1 MDFFDAIYWGL
12 VEETALRN
20 PCKMS
25 FEEKCSAAGLGLA
38 YGLAMYEKKLGR
50 QHLFL
55 ITCMEEAIVL
65 SYKKN
70 NRRKRIESD
79 YSLDKGI
86 IYEGSLLNGHGY
98 FADRKVNI
106 ESIVLF
112 HDFEDALLGSEV
124 EIWKLMLDGLDLQE
138 IAGYLNVPIH
148 FVKDIASKIERKYK
162 EYCI

>member
-1 MDFFDAIYWGL
+1 MDFFDAIYWGHCRGNCP
-12 VEETALRN
+12 EKSR
-20 PCKMS
+20 KMS

-86 IYEGSLLNGHGY
+86 IYEGVY
-98 FADRKVNI
+98 
-106 ESIVLF
+106 
-112 HDFEDALLGSEV
+112 
-124 EIWKLMLDGLDLQE
+124 
-138 IAGYLNVPIH
+138 
-148 FVKDIASKIERKYK
+148 
-162 EYCI
+162 